1 MNRIARFAGCAAM
14 FGSLLLSPQAAFG
27 QPAVAESALRMA
39 AEEMARSFALLD
51 AGRLLPEGDL
61 TPGDQQSDRE
71 REAARR
77 EREREDRD
85 YDAGQRLMEK
95 AQWQQAADRFATVAA
110 IKGSRVDAALY
121 WKAYALDR
129 LGQKAEALT
138 TVTELI
144 KGYPTSRWMSDAKAL
159 EIQVR
164 QSVGQPVRPEAEAD
178 EELKLYAI
186 NGLRESAPEQAIPM
200 LEKILQGTASPRL
213 KERAL
218 FVLAQH
224 NSPRARQVIASIAKG
239 AGNPDLQ
246 RRAIQYLGTNGTTEN
261 RQLLADIYSASSD
274 IAVKRRILQA
284 FMVAGDRQRV
294 LSAATSESAPELRA
308 EAVRQLGVM
317 GAHDELWQLYQKETS
332 VDVKKQILQAM
343 FVGGNATRLI
353 ELANNEK
360 DPELRRTAIRNLG
373 LMSSRQTAD
382 ALVGLYAREK
392 DVEVKKAVIQ
402 GLFVQ
407 SNAEQLVAIA
417 RKETD
422 VALRKTIVQR
432 LSTMNSKVATDYL
445 LEILNK

>member
-1 MNRIARFAGCAAM
+1 MSPRAVAAQP
-14 FGSLLLSPQAAFG
+14 PQPPQPG
-27 QPAVAESALRMA
+27 QPAVQPPQPAQQTA
-39 AEEMARSFALLD
+39 FALLD
-51 AGRLLPEGDL
+51 AARVGDSFEL
-61 TPGDQQSDRE
+61 FEQSDRDRE
-71 REAARR
+71 RADREKEQADRDKERLQR

-85 YDAGQRLMEK
+85 YEAAQRLLDK
-95 AQWQQAADRFATVAA
+95 SQWQQAAERFSTVASL
-110 IKGSRVDAALY
+110 KGARVDSALY
-121 WKAYALDR
+121 WKAYALDK

-138 TVTELI
+138 TVGELI
-144 KGYPTSRWMSDAKAL
+144 KGHPTSRWMSTAKAL

-164 QSVGQPVRPEAEAD
+164 QSIGQPVRPEAEAD
-178 EELKLYAI
+178 EELKLLAI
-186 NGLRESAPEQAIPM
+186 QGLQHSNPEQAVPM
-200 LEKILQGTASPRL
+200 LEKILQGASSPRL
-213 KERAL
+213 QERAL
-218 FVLAQH
+218 FVLAQS
-224 NSPRARQVIASIAKG
+224 NSARAREVITGIAKG

-246 RRAIQYLGTNGTTEN
+246 RRAINYLGTNGTAEN
-261 RQLLADIYSASSD
+261 RQVLADIYRSSND
-274 IAVKRRILQA
+274 IDVKRRILRA

-294 LSAATSESAPELRA
+294 LAAATTESAPELRS

-317 GAHDELWQLYQKETS
+317 GAHDELWQLYQKETA

-382 ALVGLYAREK
+382 ALVGLYAKEK

-422 VALRKTIVQR
+422 PTLKKTIVSR
-432 LSTMNSKVATDYL
+432 LSTMNSKVAIDYL